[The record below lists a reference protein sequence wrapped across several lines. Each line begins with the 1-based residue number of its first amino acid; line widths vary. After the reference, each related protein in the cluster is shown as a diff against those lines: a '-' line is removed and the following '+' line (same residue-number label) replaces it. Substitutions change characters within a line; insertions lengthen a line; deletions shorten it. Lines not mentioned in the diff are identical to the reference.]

1 MIFVY
6 FGISKL
12 EKLYSPNKMAELF
25 YLLIFNIVSLII
37 VAYLLDENV
46 MAKGLAFS
54 ILYIWCKKSPLEKV

>member
-1 MIFVY
+1 MVFVY

-12 EKLYSPNKMAELF
+12 EKLYSNNKMADLF
-25 YLLIFNIVSLII
+25 YLIIFNMISLIF
-37 VAYLLDENV
+37 VAYLMDEII